1 MRHIF
6 IMILIFIMTNN
17 SLGQNRANKI
27 TGTWYSNTKKGKVLI
42 YKTGSQY
49 YGKLIEL
56 EKFKDADGNELLDTN
71 NPDETKR
78 KRPLIGIVFLTD
90 LKYDERKDRWKG
102 RLYDYDGSSGN
113 TYDSYITL
121 KDDDILNIRGFWGL
135 SWFGLNKGLKL
146 TRIE

>member
-6 IMILIFIMTNN
+6 IMISIFMMTNN
-17 SLGQNRANKI
+17 SLGQNRADKI
-27 TGTWYSNTKKGKVLI
+27 IGTWYSNTKKGKVLI
-42 YKTGSQY
+42 YKIDSHY
-49 YGKLIEL
+49 FGKLIEL
-56 EKFKDADGNELLDTN
+56 EKSKDAEKNELLDTN

-90 LKYDERKDRWKG
+90 LKYDEGKDRWKG

-121 KDDDILNIRGFWGL
+121 KDDDILNIRGFWGW
-135 SWFGLNKGLKL
+135 SWFGLNKGLNL
-146 TRIE
+146 IRIE